1 MAANDDEKKA
11 LNRAVEII
19 KSAEGAIQ
27 PRFQERQFYSNMYH
41 TFDEV
46 LKYKQWWQT
55 KFAHALP
62 FFTIE
67 TKASFLYEGVFGQ
80 SSKGIWQVN
89 PSDINLSR
97 AAEVTTK
104 LLKYQEEKSDFVR
117 TFYTGAK
124 CLNIYG
130 DWFLETYWDR
140 QEKFIQQRP
149 RNILAMDGNRNPV
162 IQRKTGAKIPIVKK
176 NQPDVRTLYI
186 NSVWP
191 DPKATSIQNAR
202 FICVRREMTLDELK
216 QGEQNGKYINVELVK
231 NTKMPKVPSNYY
243 DVEPYSPYVKSG
255 NSQKMGFQNPVDSE
269 NPLIEVIDIIY
280 PAIGEVESIANREV
294 YLGTT
299 IRYNNIQNPIVH
311 IKNYEELGKF
321 FGTSDLRA
329 IAPMWRI
336 INQYQYLEADNML
349 MHHRGYTKVQRDA
362 GPDVVEAYENLAPGD
377 VITMNNIGGAAHDRP
392 DLFAPLAYQVKQG
405 LIQEAQQPMGMNEIL
420 QGATPS
426 SNVRSTGQFAQLA
439 NFGAKMLSQ
448 SIRNIADGLKQ
459 VGENWLLLDYE
470 MLDTDQIIPITGPD
484 GQFIDQLR
492 ASPDDI
498 DPEAIIGVKLS
509 ADLEAQK
516 AQKVQQFMQA
526 INMAS
531 AQVPGFAGSKAIKD
545 LFRTWDFTDNPDQY
559 FLLSDEESAA
569 LRTAQF
575 RQEAAPAQEPAL
587 AGSTVV
593 ADPNQLAVGNANSG
607 NPTLPG
613 V

>member
-1 MAANDDEKKA
+1 MAQTEDEKKA
-11 LNRAVEII
+11 LKRAVEII
-19 KSAEGAIQ
+19 ESAENAVK

-67 TKASFLYEGVFGQ
+67 TKASFLYEGVFGTN
-80 SSKGIWQVN
+80 SKGIWQVN
-89 PSDINLSR
+89 PTDINLSR

-124 CLNIYG
+124 ALNIYG
-130 DWFLETYWDR
+130 DWFLETYWDHK
-140 QEKFIQQRP
+140 EKLIQQRP
-149 RNILAMDGNRNPV
+149 RQQLVLDGQTNAPR
-162 IQRKTGAKIPIVKK
+162 IQRTAQPPRSIIKK
-176 NQPDVRTLYI
+176 NQPDTRTLYI

-191 DPKATSIQNAR
+191 DPKAVSMETAR
-202 FICVRREMTLDELK
+202 YVCVRREMTLDELK
-216 QGEQNGKYINVELVK
+216 KGEEQGKYINVDMLK
-231 NTKMPKVPSNYY
+231 GTDIPKVPSNYY
-243 DVEPYSPYVKSG
+243 DIEPYSPYVKSG
-255 NSQKMGFQNPVDSE
+255 NSQKTGVSSPIDKEKPIV
-269 NPLIEVIDIIY
+269 EVIDIIY
-280 PAIGEVESIANREV
+280 QDGQIESIGNRSV

-299 IRYNNIQNPIVH
+299 VRYNNLQNPITH
-311 IKNYEELGKF
+311 IKNYEEQGKF
-321 FGTSDLRA
+321 FGTSDFRA

-336 INQYQYLEADNML
+336 INQYQSLEADNML

-362 GPDVVEAYENLAPGD
+362 GPNVIEAYENLAPGD
-377 VITMNNIGGAAHDRP
+377 VIPMNNIGGASHDRP
-392 DLFAPLAYQVKQG
+392 DLFAPLALQVKQS

-426 SNVRSTGQFAQLA
+426 SNIRSAGQQSQLI

-448 SIRNIADGLKQ
+448 QIRIIADGLRR
-459 VGENWLLLDYE
+459 VGENWLMLDFE
-470 MLDTDQIIPITGPD
+470 LLDTDQAIPITGPD
-484 GQFIDQLR
+484 GQFLDQLR
-492 ASPDDI
+492 ISPEEI
-498 DPEAIIGVKLS
+498 DPSAIISVKLS

-516 AQKVQQFMQA
+516 ETKVQQMLQA
-526 INMAS
+526 INLAS
-531 AQVPGFAGSKAIKD
+531 AQVPGFAGSKAVKD
-545 LFRTWDFTDNPDQY
+545 LFRTWGAFDNPDQY

-575 RQEAAPAQEPAL
+575 RQEAAPQEPGL
-587 AGSTVV
+587 TGSTVV
-593 ADPNQLAVGNANSG
+593 PDANQIAAGQAN
-607 NPTLPG
+607 T